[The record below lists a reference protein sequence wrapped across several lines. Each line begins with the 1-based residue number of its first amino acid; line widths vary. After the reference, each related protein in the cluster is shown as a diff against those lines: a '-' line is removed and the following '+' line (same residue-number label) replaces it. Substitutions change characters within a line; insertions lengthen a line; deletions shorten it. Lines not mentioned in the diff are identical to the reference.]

1 MSDPVLLLRR
11 AEERFRTAGGGID
24 SRHVFSFGAHYD
36 PDRVGTGPLLVL
48 NDETLLAGRGFDDHP
63 HADAEIVTWVLSGSL
78 AHTDSSGHAGVV
90 VPGLAQRMSA
100 GSGIVHAERNDAFRA
115 DPRLPVA
122 PVHFV
127 QMWLRPDVPGTQPGY
142 DQRAVDLSDLAQ
154 GLATGRVG
162 RAPGRGGLAGQR
174 RVDALG
180 ERAAARGAP
189 RAADGT
195 AGAPLRG
202 AGDGRRRAGRAAGQR
217 RLPGGGRG
225 GRPGR
230 HRPGRGGAAALDD
243 AAVSAPQDPAA
254 ELPLLIRVYGQ
265 DRPGVTSDLLRLLGD
280 AGAALEDMEQLVVRE
295 RLTLDV
301 LVRLD
306 GADDSLLRDILYWG
320 FTRDLRI
327 EFERVAARS
336 RRAQLVRHAVTV
348 LGRPL
353 PATAVAA
360 VADAIS
366 GTGGN
371 IDRIVRL
378 ATTPVTA
385 YDFVVIAGDVEAMRR
400 VLVEVAR
407 DHGIDVAV
415 QVNGLE
421 RRAKRLVVMDV
432 DSTLIVD
439 EVIELLADEAGQRA
453 EVAAI
458 TARAMAG
465 ELDFEGSLRER
476 VRLLAGLDEAAVARV
491 RDRIRLTPGARTFVR
506 TLKRLGFTVA
516 IVSGGFTPFTDWLRA
531 DLGLDYA
538 YANGLAVVDGV
549 LTGEVEGPVVDRAG
563 KARLLAR
570 IAAAEG
576 VPLSQTV
583 AVGDGA
589 NDLDMLAAAG
599 LGIAFNAKP
608 VVRAQAD
615 TTVSVP
621 YLDAIL
627 FMLGIRGSDVD
638 RGGEEGGDGGG

>member
-1 MSDPVLLLRR
+1 M
-11 AEERFRTAGGGID
+11 
-24 SRHVFSFGAHYD
+24 
-36 PDRVGTGPLLVL
+36 
-48 NDETLLAGRGFDDHP
+48 DD
-63 HADAEIVTWVLSGSL
+63 
-78 AHTDSSGHAGVV
+78 AGVT
-90 VPGLAQRMSA
+90 GQD
-100 GSGIVHAERNDAFRA
+100 G
-115 DPRLPVA
+115 
-122 PVHFV
+122 
-127 QMWLRPDVPGTQPGY
+127 
-142 DQRAVDLSDLAQ
+142 
-154 GLATGRVG
+154 AT
-162 RAPGRGGLAGQR
+162 
-174 RVDALG
+174 
-180 ERAAARGAP
+180 
-189 RAADGT
+189 
-195 AGAPLRG
+195 
-202 AGDGRRRAGRAAGQR
+202 
-217 RLPGGGRG
+217 
-225 GRPGR
+225 
-230 HRPGRGGAAALDD
+230 
-243 AAVSAPQDPAA
+243 A

-265 DRPGVTSDLLRLLGD
+265 DRPGVTSDLLQLLGD

-306 GADDSLLRDILYWG
+306 GADDRLLRDILYWG
-320 FTRDLRI
+320 FTRDLRV

-353 PATAVAA
+353 PATALAA

-385 YDFVVIAGDVEAMRR
+385 YDLVVIAGDVEAMRR
-400 VLVEVAR
+400 LLVEVAR

-439 EVIELLADEAGQRA
+439 EVIELLADEAGRLR

-458 TARAMAG
+458 TSRAMAG

-476 VRLLAGLDEAAVARV
+476 VRLLAGLDEAAIVRV

-549 LTGEVEGPVVDRAG
+549 LTGEVQGPVVDRAG

-638 RGGEEGGDGGG
+638 RGAEDGVG